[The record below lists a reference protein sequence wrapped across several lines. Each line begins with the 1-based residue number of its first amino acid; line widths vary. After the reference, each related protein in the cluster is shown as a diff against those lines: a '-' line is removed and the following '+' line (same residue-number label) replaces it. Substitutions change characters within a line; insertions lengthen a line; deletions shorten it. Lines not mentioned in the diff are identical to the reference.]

1 MLELRRINPCQH
13 DAYNFHALIQPD
25 SKAKLTN
32 FVDIFMQSI
41 AEDAAQQR
49 KRYPEK
55 YEVPD
60 ENQVIISDE
69 AAIKIES
76 TVRRWHP
83 EVYWPDDGDDL
94 KTFKQPTTKKLCPHT
109 SDSDNCGCV
118 LPYKERKMSAFQ
130 RPQVQNDCFKFD
142 IDNRESFRNLQVVE
156 SLILHG
162 EMDAI
167 LRSCAYEECQLAKW
181 REHREC
187 ECTQVY
193 FGWRSIYEDAIR
205 MYMILNIIQHFPEIR
220 EANGSPIEDYRNLAA
235 YQQAVRSSTE
245 SGYRSEIAMFPHR
258 DFLGIE
264 KDQFWWNP
272 RPHDVPRWKHIMR
285 FDTNGFENYQKGLDR
300 FGFSCSDDESDAESH
315 NGSSTNS
322 GNKSSA
328 ENDSDDGSSDE
339 PEEKDPEEVENM
351 FYTLEFY
358 PLGLMSYDDFLNFE
372 KLMEYR
378 PSPPDIS
385 HVRSILF
392 QKGLPIE
399 ITDRILERI
408 AQPLLY
414 RTIAIEGRNG
424 AKSIGTL
431 LLKTFV
437 ENPQL
442 AEQVRA
448 VSLTDCIKLSEQV
461 EILDRDATKTLVR
474 SAMEKL
480 DVPPALKRMMMRKIA
495 YSDFAALIL
504 AYMPHLQVF
513 DCTIGDRTF
522 ILPWLLSASPDA
534 GRPLGWLKRDRKVEV
549 SDAED
554 NDKKQEENDFSDD
567 EYYVAKK
574 EEYDFSD
581 EEEYVVDYAKK
592 VSMEEYQQKGISKG
606 TFANY
611 RFANLIEIR
620 IRAVEYP
627 GAIEGAWTIEPLLLN
642 SKLKILRT
650 FGTACYRTIQ
660 RNRGPGEGM
669 IGSLR
674 ELKSLRHLG
683 VSKEAFIGEIE
694 PLSRLS
700 EVLPE
705 SIETLHLYCGGIWKT
720 QDWVESERELHNQD
734 IYNLLLDGM
743 PNLRE
748 ISVERCKTSFDSSN
762 HYELYADLDNAATA
776 ADEEE
781 DGVSCFSDKDPEGL
795 YKPQFRPEEFMH
807 SKEAEWPPELHVAGW
822 VVDIVE
828 EGLYKIRG
836 RPAYDFRV
844 VILTR
849 KT

>member
-1 MLELRRINPCQH
+1 
-13 DAYNFHALIQPD
+13 
-25 SKAKLTN
+25 
-32 FVDIFMQSI
+32 
-41 AEDAAQQR
+41 
-49 KRYPEK
+49 
-55 YEVPD
+55 
-60 ENQVIISDE
+60 
-69 AAIKIES
+69 
-76 TVRRWHP
+76 
-83 EVYWPDDGDDL
+83 
-94 KTFKQPTTKKLCPHT
+94 
-109 SDSDNCGCV
+109 
-118 LPYKERKMSAFQ
+118 
-130 RPQVQNDCFKFD
+130 
-142 IDNRESFRNLQVVE
+142 
-156 SLILHG
+156 
-162 EMDAI
+162 
-167 LRSCAYEECQLAKW
+167 
-181 REHREC
+181 
-187 ECTQVY
+187 
-193 FGWRSIYEDAIR
+193 
-205 MYMILNIIQHFPEIR
+205 
-220 EANGSPIEDYRNLAA
+220 
-235 YQQAVRSSTE
+235 
-245 SGYRSEIAMFPHR
+245 MFPHR

-431 LLKTFV
+431 LLRTFV

-504 AYMPHLQVF
+504 AYMPHLQVV
-513 DCTIGDRTF
+513 DCTIGVRTF

-574 EEYDFSD
+574 E
-581 EEEYVVDYAKK
+581 

-650 FGTACYRTIQ
+650 FGTAWY
-660 RNRGPGEGM
+660 GD
-669 IGSLR
+669 
-674 ELKSLRHLG
+674 ELTNF
-683 VSKEAFIGEIE
+683 VW
-694 PLSRLS
+694 
-700 EVLPE
+700 PE
-705 SIETLHLYCGGIWKT
+705 HKTTTWSISTLWNHM
-720 QDWVESERELHNQD
+720 S
-734 IYNLLLDGM
+734 M
-743 PNLRE
+743 P
-748 ISVERCKTSFDSSN
+748 
-762 HYELYADLDNAATA
+762 
-776 ADEEE
+776 
-781 DGVSCFSDKDPEGL
+781 KD
-795 YKPQFRPEEFMH
+795 
-807 SKEAEWPPELHVAGW
+807 
-822 VVDIVE
+822 
-828 EGLYKIRG
+828 
-836 RPAYDFRV
+836 
-844 VILTR
+844 
-849 KT
+849 